1 MSNCSQFLELLFDY
15 IDGEYTD
22 NVLVNSV
29 FEYIHFAEDRTE
41 LEKVFGPK
49 AKKKYFNRL
58 ELNLTKY
65 FLLIVKIIF

>member
-15 IDGEYTD
+15 IDDEFTD
-22 NVLVNSV
+22 NVLVISV
-29 FEYIHFAEDRTE
+29 FEYIPFAEDRTE

-58 ELNLTKY
+58 ELNLSKY